1 VRYLGY
7 GAETS
12 SLVMRGKTGTIRYIE
27 AIHSWDS
34 LMKFSAVKYD

>member
-1 VRYLGY
+1 
-7 GAETS
+7 
-12 SLVMRGKTGTIRYIE
+12 MRGKTGTIRYIE